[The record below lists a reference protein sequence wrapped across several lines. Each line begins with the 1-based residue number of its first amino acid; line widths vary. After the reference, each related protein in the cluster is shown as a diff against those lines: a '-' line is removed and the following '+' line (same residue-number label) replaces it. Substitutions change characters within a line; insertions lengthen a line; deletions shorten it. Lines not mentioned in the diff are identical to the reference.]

1 MNKEELA
8 GYCESEL
15 ARLDSFAASIQ
26 TIATEGKTDF
36 SAVEMAAMSAFVHYL
51 YTSVENVIREILRFD
66 GISEPEG
73 EQAHQKL
80 LKTAGELGI
89 IPPDL
94 FKPLSGLHAFR
105 TAFVLG
111 QTDTA
116 SWEEMKPLVSNIG
129 DFRTHFRQE
138 VREYLI
144 VVGSE

>member
-8 GYCESEL
+8 GYCETEL
-15 ARLDSFAASIQ
+15 ARLDSFAASIEA
-26 TIATEGKTDF
+26 IAAEGKTDF
-36 SAVEMAAMSAFVHYL
+36 SAMEIAALSAFFHYL

-66 GISEPEG
+66 GINEPDG
-73 EQAHQKL
+73 DQAHQKL

-94 FKPLSGLHAFR
+94 FKPLSNLHAFR

-111 QTDTA
+111 RTDTA
-116 SWEEMKPLVSNIG
+116 SWDEIKPLVSDIVY
-129 DFRTHFRQE
+129 FRTHFRQE